1 MADCQHKQ
9 VAASGKK
16 GAFLPLPAA
25 YLYTIH
31 RFPSSKAQSLAI
43 FHITSFVEKPE
54 GLEANVL
61 HHKQAVYMH
70 TCVDTQHADCIALC
84 PGTNW
89 CILLQSQ
96 QKSLAELPLEWAGSV
111 FR

>member
-1 MADCQHKQ
+1 MTTFPCMADWQYKQ

-31 RFPSSKAQSLAI
+31 SFPSSKTQNLAI

-61 HHKQAVYMH
+61 SHKQEVYMH
-70 TCVDTQHADCIALC
+70 TCVDTHSTRIA
-84 PGTNW
+84 
-89 CILLQSQ
+89 SR
-96 QKSLAELPLEWAGSV
+96 SARELTGV
-111 FR
+111 FCFSRRSP